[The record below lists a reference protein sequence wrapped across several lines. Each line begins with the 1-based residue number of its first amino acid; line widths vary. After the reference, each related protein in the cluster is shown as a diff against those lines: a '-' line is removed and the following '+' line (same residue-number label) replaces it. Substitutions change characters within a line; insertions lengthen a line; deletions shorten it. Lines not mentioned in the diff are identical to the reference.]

1 MIWTTRV
8 AEKHELKFKSASS
21 DPRVMSSDQEV
32 QIHKIQI
39 QLSQLRDQ
47 IHELQV

>member
-21 DPRVMSSDQEV
+21 DPRVMSSDQKV
-32 QIHKIQI
+32 QI
-39 QLSQLRDQ
+39 QLSELRVQ